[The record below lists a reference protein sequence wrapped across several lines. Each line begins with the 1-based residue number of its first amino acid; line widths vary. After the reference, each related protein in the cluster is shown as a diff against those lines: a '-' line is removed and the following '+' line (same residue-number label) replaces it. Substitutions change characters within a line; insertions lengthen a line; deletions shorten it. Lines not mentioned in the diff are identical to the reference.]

1 MHVMLANGFV
11 ILIHVL
17 HYQITFLRHSAL
29 SKNRPTHSL
38 LFPWDSAI
46 NNLKVHRYLEVKGS
60 AQPFSAIAACNV
72 HLMFLVPKYR
82 SAISDRFTS
91 NADLDA

>member
-11 ILIHVL
+11 ILIRIAL
-17 HYQITFLRHSAL
+17 SNNILRHSAL

-60 AQPFSAIAACNV
+60 AQPFSATAACNV